1 MDKLRLTFSELLMQ
15 LVDDRTG
22 NSSASHLSNKISMHT
37 VKLLTILS
45 SLECIS
51 NENSILAT
59 QNWTVQGIV
68 WSLNLVVTGVD
79 K

>member
-1 MDKLRLTFSELLMQ
+1 MDKLRLTFSELLIQ
-15 LVDDRTG
+15 FVDDRTG

-37 VKLLTILS
+37 EKLLMVLS

-51 NENSILAT
+51 NENSILVT
-59 QNWTVQGIV
+59 QNRTVWGVV
-68 WSLNLVVTGVD
+68 WSLNLVATGVD